1 MQGSGLVLV
10 VVAVVVMNLPA
21 SDVGAFQPKQA
32 FILNCTFVTLSPPP
46 QVGYLAREA
55 PLRTWLPLLLC
66 TVLAAAGAAMARR
79 QFIWAAVGG
88 TAAFLLTLWQ
98 VAEPCGL
105 ARMLCTLWMH
115 ACPGSPCCSAAFL
128 VSRDNR
134 TQ

>member
-1 MQGSGLVLV
+1 M
-10 VVAVVVMNLPA
+10 
-21 SDVGAFQPKQA
+21 
-32 FILNCTFVTLSPPP
+32 
-46 QVGYLAREA
+46 GYLAREA

-79 QFIWAAVGG
+79 QLIWAAVGG

-115 ACPGSPCCSAAFL
+115 VCPGPPCCSAAFL
-128 VSRDNR
+128 AS
-134 TQ
+134 